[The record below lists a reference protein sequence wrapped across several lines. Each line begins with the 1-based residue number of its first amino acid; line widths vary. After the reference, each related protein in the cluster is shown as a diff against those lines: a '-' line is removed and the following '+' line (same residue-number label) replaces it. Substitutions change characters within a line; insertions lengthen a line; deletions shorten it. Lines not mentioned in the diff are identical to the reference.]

1 MQSLADTHKTWP
13 GLAGQMVAIGSAL
26 VALAVASGAFAAHA
40 LRPTLEPAALA
51 LWRTASDYQMS
62 QALGLILM
70 GLAAIAVPAPRL
82 ALLHKAGAL
91 LGAGLI
97 GFCGSLY
104 LLALGAPRA
113 LGMLTP
119 VGGCAMI
126 LAWFV
131 FAVAIWPMRLMR
143 PRKES
148 IKTTQQGGAVAP
160 SWVTA
165 KTESGSPISS
175 ATPTRNQSR
184 PNQGS

>member
-1 MQSLADTHKTWP
+1 
-13 GLAGQMVAIGSAL
+13 
-26 VALAVASGAFAAHA
+26 
-40 LRPTLEPAALA
+40 
-51 LWRTASDYQMS
+51 MS

-143 PRKES
+143 PRQES